1 MCGLLMLLITGPR
14 ITMVLWWLIA
24 PGRWERA
31 FQDEWVWP
39 VLGFIFLPWTTLMFV
54 IVAPNGNVV
63 DIDWLWLALAFVLDV
78 STSGLG
84 GIFGRRRTAYA

>member
-1 MCGLLMLLITGPR
+1 MCGFLLLLLAGPR
-14 ITMVLWWLIA
+14 ITMVLWWLIN

-54 IVAPNGNVV
+54 VVAPTGQVV
-63 DIDWLWLALAFVLDV
+63 DIDWLWLALAFVLDI
-78 STSGLG
+78 STSGVG
-84 GIFGRRRTAYA
+84 GVSGRRRYSYA